1 MYFRHIFGWYDVE
14 QGAAAEISLADS
26 FIHAASHWSIIMR
39 LNQTFAQGKE
49 SRSAL
54 YLALRLPIRKP
65 ECEILDD
72 CRNRGSLI
80 SVLSTSRRHH
90 WQSKCHHMHKQFV
103 VLLCFQHCVCC
114 LCPLRSLHAGSNQI
128 KGAGRTPSHARH

>member
-54 YLALRLPIRKP
+54 YLAFRLPIRKP
-65 ECEILDD
+65 GCEILDD

-80 SVLSTSRRHH
+80 SVLSTSRGI
-90 WQSKCHHMHKQFV
+90 
-103 VLLCFQHCVCC
+103 
-114 LCPLRSLHAGSNQI
+114 AGSQSVI
-128 KGAGRTPSHARH
+128 ICTSSLSFYCVFSIAFAVYFPSVRCMQAQTRLKGAGRTPSHARH